1 MGTPLSEVSWDI
13 LESALRG
20 IFHSIILDR
29 QIKEVFSTILIS
41 VVVIAIILFIYRKME
56 KAPVKSGLSVMYD
69 ILGSLKFLILAG
81 VILVSYSNASN
92 NLADISSYKSRVE
105 DALKFEETAIEK
117 SVPLLR
123 EEQLSLYTDYS
134 QPNVI
139 NDLFFLDKEYYTM
152 YDGENDVKYYVVVLI
167 NEENIAAILDDYIKY
182 ANADLSIYRKQIT
195 YSEYNDLLQ
204 LG

>member
-69 ILGSLKFLILAG
+69 ILGSLKFLILGG
-81 VILVSYSNASN
+81 VILVSYSNTSN
-92 NLADISSYKSRVE
+92 NFADISSYKSRVE

-139 NDLFFLDKEYYTM
+139 NDLFYLDK
-152 YDGENDVKYYVVVLI
+152 ENDVKYYVVVLI
-167 NEENIAAILDDYIKY
+167 NEENIAAILDNYIKY